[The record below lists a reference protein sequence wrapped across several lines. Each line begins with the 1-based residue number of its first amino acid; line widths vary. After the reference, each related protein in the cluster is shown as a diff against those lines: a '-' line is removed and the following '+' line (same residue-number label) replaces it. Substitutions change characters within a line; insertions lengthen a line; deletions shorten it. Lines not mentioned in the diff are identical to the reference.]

1 MSENRSGGGTTH
13 TVNILK
19 HYWRHYMFG

>member
-1 MSENRSGGGTTH
+1 MSENRSGDFFDN